1 MADMVLTAGGIPA
14 MGAAAIAKVRHL
26 ESMARR
32 LPQVAIETRHVIHA
46 GLYARTIVVPAG
58 VMITG
63 ALIRI
68 ATLLIVEGD
77 VIVYVDGVPVHVQ
90 GYAVLPASAGRK
102 QAFVAQ
108 ADTRLTMVFPT
119 SAKTVEQAE
128 REFTDEIYLLG
139 SRHGAAANHV
149 VITGE

>member
-1 MADMVLTAGGIPA
+1 
-14 MGAAAIAKVRHL
+14 
-26 ESMARR
+26 
-32 LPQVAIETRHVIHA
+32 
-46 GLYARTIVVPAG
+46 
-58 VMITG
+58 
-63 ALIRI
+63 
-68 ATLLIVEGD
+68 
-77 VIVYVDGVPVHVQ
+77 VPVHVQ